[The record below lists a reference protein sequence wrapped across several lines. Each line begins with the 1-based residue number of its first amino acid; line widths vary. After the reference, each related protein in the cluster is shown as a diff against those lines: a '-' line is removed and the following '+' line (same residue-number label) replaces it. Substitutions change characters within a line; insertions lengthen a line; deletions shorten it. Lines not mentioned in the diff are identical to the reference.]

1 MMKEMQK
8 QLVLPCS
15 YFFGYI
21 WLQTMFFL
29 EHPSEAT
36 AHLREATSGEVE
48 VLKLFNGLM
57 GR

>member
-1 MMKEMQK
+1 
-8 QLVLPCS
+8 
-15 YFFGYI
+15 
-21 WLQTMFFL
+21 MFFL